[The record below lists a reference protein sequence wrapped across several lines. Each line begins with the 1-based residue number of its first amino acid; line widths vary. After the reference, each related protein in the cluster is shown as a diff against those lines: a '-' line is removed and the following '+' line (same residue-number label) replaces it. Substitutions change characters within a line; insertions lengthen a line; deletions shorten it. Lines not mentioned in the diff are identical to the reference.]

1 MKESERR
8 RTDGAE
14 RRRSGMARSA
24 LREVD
29 DMKYRF
35 FSIPALMP
43 EDMQDEMNR
52 FCAAHRVINIE
63 KQFVQDGERSYWA
76 LCVCY
81 VEKQAGPLSPRKGNV
96 DYREVLGA
104 ADFALFAKLR
114 DLRKKLAEQ
123 EGVPAY
129 ALFTNEQ
136 LAQMVQ
142 QRVTTKAEL
151 AALDGVR
158 PARIEKYGE
167 VFLNLLLSI
176 DISAS
181 GTSRNGINE
190 ASMS

>member
-1 MKESERR
+1 
-8 RTDGAE
+8 
-14 RRRSGMARSA
+14 MARSVSQ
-24 LREVD
+24 END
-29 DMKYRF
+29 GMKYRF
-35 FSIPALMP
+35 FSIPAMMP
-43 EDMQDEMNR
+43 DDMQEEMNR
-52 FCAAHRVINIE
+52 FCAAHRLISIE

-76 LCVCY
+76 VCVSY

-114 DLRKKLAEQ
+114 NLRKTLAEQ

-142 QRVTTKAEL
+142 KRVTTKAGL
-151 AALDGVR
+151 AALDGVG

-167 VFLNLLLSI
+167 AFLNLLLSV
-176 DISAS
+176 DAHDP
-181 GTSRNGINE
+181 GTNHNGVNE